1 MTDRDSLTAF
11 LALSEDLTGHSAHRL
26 RGTGLAEAHLA
37 LLTQRAGGPVLD
49 ALLQAHATVRTEGG
63 DDEAA
68 LARGLRHRILSD
80 PRLGPPARGLLKL
93 WYVGVWQALSPDW
106 HIAHGGA
113 LDDTD
118 TVPSP
123 AAYTEGLLW
132 PSIGANPAGAKPH
145 GYGIWARPPRIPD
158 PLHKA

>member
-1 MTDRDSLTAF
+1 MTDTDRLTAF

-37 LLTQRAGGPVLD
+37 HLAQRLGVPVLA
-49 ALLQAHATVRTEGG
+49 ALLDAHAQARAEGT
-63 DDEAA
+63 DDAA
-68 LARGLRHRILSD
+68 LARAIRHRILSD
-80 PRLGPPARGLLKL
+80 PRLGPPARSLLKL
-93 WYVGVWQALSPDW
+93 WFVGVWHALPPDW
-106 HIAHGGA
+106 HAEHGGA

-118 TVPSP
+118 CVPQP

-158 PLHKA
+158 PLQKA